1 MSSIVQLRYHQ
12 NAVCAY
18 GGAATYLN
26 NRLWYGPA
34 AGVSGAGPLAC
45 ARASLG
51 AARAVSASNR
61 SSVMAA
67 PFRGDQNHLLL
78 NRRLGSRGLDLPNRQ
93 RRQAASL

>member
-1 MSSIVQLRYHQ
+1 MDHKEDRPWLSSIVQLRYHQ

-18 GGAATYLN
+18 SGEATYLN

-51 AARAVSASNR
+51 AARAVAPRTARQSWPR
-61 SSVMAA
+61 RFAA
-67 PFRGDQNHLLL
+67 TKIEL
-78 NRRLGSRGLDLPNRQ
+78 RQ
-93 RRQAASL
+93 FL